1 MPRANEQARPLH
13 LPHLQADPRDR
24 AAAETSNAG
33 ATEGARCDTAGMGML
48 CECCRVLADEIQGY
62 VAEMSELKFLLTVEY
77 EIDGEASDAVAV
89 INEIENMLLDNL
101 PGVICADD
109 DYAILINSTKI
120 EVAK

>member
-1 MPRANEQARPLH
+1 M
-13 LPHLQADPRDR
+13 
-24 AAAETSNAG
+24 
-33 ATEGARCDTAGMGML
+33 TERT
-48 CECCRVLADEIQGY
+48 I
-62 VAEMSELKFLLTVEY
+62 KFLLTVEY